1 VLAIGDH
8 NKAKPRVCFL
18 LCVHTEMWSG
28 FSSLSQ
34 GDIKEEKDNII
45 FFLFV
50 AEELEG
56 LAQKDGR

>member
-1 VLAIGDH
+1 
-8 NKAKPRVCFL
+8 
-18 LCVHTEMWSG
+18 MWSG

-56 LAQKDGR
+56 LAQKDGRWKMAPEIH